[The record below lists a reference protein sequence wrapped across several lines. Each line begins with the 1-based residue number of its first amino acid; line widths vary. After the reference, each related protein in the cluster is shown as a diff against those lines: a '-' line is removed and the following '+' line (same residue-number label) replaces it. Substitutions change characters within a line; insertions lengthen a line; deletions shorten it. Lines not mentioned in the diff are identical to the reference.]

1 MDVEGS
7 AAARD
12 GRLAIIA
19 GRGSLPFHIADAA
32 RAADDD
38 PFIIGLTGEVDE
50 ISDQFEHAFAS
61 VGDAAR
67 IFKLL
72 RDNKVARVI
81 LSGGV
86 DRRPEIADIRVPL
99 KTIPALPHIISAVR
113 GAGDD
118 KLLRLVISL
127 MESVDCRV
135 VGAQEIVPNLL
146 ATVGPITSSEPTK
159 LDWQN
164 IAAAGAGAIAL
175 GKLDVGQGA
184 VAVGGR
190 IVALEAAEGTDGML
204 QRIGELRTVGR
215 ISSKRKGVLVK
226 LCKPQQDVRADL
238 PSIGPDTIR
247 NAHEAGL
254 AGVAVEAGRAF
265 ILDRSDVIFEAD
277 RLGLF
282 VLGMDRDQIAGNS

>member
-1 MDVEGS
+1 MDTRGRGASPV
-7 AAARD
+7 

-19 GRGSLPFHIADAA
+19 GRGSLPFHIANAA
-32 RAADDD
+32 RAANDD
-38 PFIIGLTGEVDE
+38 PFIIGLTGEAGE
-50 ISDQFEHAFAS
+50 ISDQFDHAFAS

-72 RDNKVARVI
+72 RDNEVARVI

-86 DRRPEIADIRVPL
+86 NRRPEIGDIRFPL
-99 KTIPALPHIISAVR
+99 RSVLTLPRVINALL

-127 MESVDCRV
+127 MESVDCQV
-135 VGAQEIVPNLL
+135 VGAQEIVPDLL
-146 ATVGPITSSEPTK
+146 ATIGTITRCKPIEK
-159 LDWQN
+159 DWKN
-164 IAAAGAGAIAL
+164 IGAAGTGAMAL

-184 VAVGGR
+184 VAIGGR

-204 QRIGELRTVGR
+204 HRVRELRAVGR
-215 ISSKRKGVLVK
+215 ISKKRKGVLVK
-226 LCKPQQDVRADL
+226 LCKPQQDERADM

-247 NAHEAGL
+247 IAHEAGL
-254 AGVAVEAGRAF
+254 TGVAIEAGRAF
-265 ILDRSDVIFEAD
+265 ILDRSDVILEAD

-282 VLGMDRDQIAGNS
+282 VVGVDRDQITGSS